1 MEYKYE
7 IISDHPLDIPESLR
21 LDDGFADVIGKSL
34 QIALQTGYADESIG
48 LIESIDAEPPN
59 KTGQLNVNDYHI
71 IKVAYPKLTSELEV
85 EGGTTV
91 VLDTNNAKGF
101 RKSIEDGMRLSPT
114 AFADTGGRWLSAR
127 EQLRSKMDA
136 NHKTADLLGR
146 YYTAVEEED
155 WVAFRECISDHIQ
168 YVGGSWFGNDG
179 DLADSSASSHGY
191 ARGIGAYQLLATS
204 KAWRERYTHVRY
216 VLDMSRCMM
225 NQTTAVVS
233 FKILSSENGVDYDN
247 ILPIVGTCTSI
258 YQIEDN
264 RIISLQHMVGVDN
277 PVSDTEKISEAF
289 TYTSS
294 SSADQDQTLRLTI
307 GQGVQDQEAGRV
319 YDRYFKALQ
328 AQDYDELFEVYDPN
342 VILTS
347 VVDDTGRCPQIQG
360 REAVMANQK
369 TRWTYWLKTHGPL
382 KHTFLTTH
390 INTNTAQMRFQFA
403 ETGIEWTSM
412 YTMSNYK
419 ITSIRHQKY
428 IHDFQSKVVDSGWA
442 ESFHN

>member
-1 MEYKYE
+1 
-7 IISDHPLDIPESLR
+7 
-21 LDDGFADVIGKSL
+21 
-34 QIALQTGYADESIG
+34 
-48 LIESIDAEPPN
+48 
-59 KTGQLNVNDYHI
+59 
-71 IKVAYPKLTSELEV
+71 
-85 EGGTTV
+85 
-91 VLDTNNAKGF
+91 
-101 RKSIEDGMRLSPT
+101 
-114 AFADTGGRWLSAR
+114 
-127 EQLRSKMDA
+127 
-136 NHKTADLLGR
+136 
-146 YYTAVEEED
+146 
-155 WVAFRECISDHIQ
+155 
-168 YVGGSWFGNDG
+168 
-179 DLADSSASSHGY
+179 
-191 ARGIGAYQLLATS
+191 
-204 KAWRERYTHVRY
+204 
-216 VLDMSRCMM
+216 
-225 NQTTAVVS
+225 
-233 FKILSSENGVDYDN
+233 
-247 ILPIVGTCTSI
+247 
-258 YQIEDN
+258 
-264 RIISLQHMVGVDN
+264 MVGVDN

-369 TRWTYWLKTHGPL
+369 TRWTDWLKTHGPL